1 MKASLNDPDVVAKLC
16 ERIAA
21 GEGISAICADDDMPA
36 ARSVYSKMAA
46 DEEFRRVIAC
56 AREAQQE
63 FEADACIDMADK
75 ATMEDW
81 QVVKLRI
88 WARQWRAGKLA
99 PKKYGDKLD
108 VEHAGK
114 LAVVHL
120 SSADAD
126 L

>member
-1 MKASLNDPDVVAKLC
+1 MKASLNDPAVVAKLC
-16 ERIAA
+16 ERISA
-21 GEGISAICADDDMPA
+21 GEGIKAICLDDDMPA
-36 ARSVYSKMAA
+36 ARTVYSRMAA
-46 DEEFRRVIAC
+46 DAEFRTLIAG

-63 FEADACIDMADK
+63 SEMDACIDMADN

-114 LAVVHL
+114 VAVVL
-120 SSADAD
+120 TSADAD